1 MNILRLTK
9 SPRESIESHRDT
21 CIGALQMVKVVVN
34 PSENLIW
41 AVPRSSNASLSF
53 SCKVSL
59 FGFGCGHWLGMAR
72 EASMEVSERRQ
83 FQSAE
88 VIEIALSQS
97 ELDSSIPRDYNR

>member
-9 SPRESIESHRDT
+9 SPRGSIESHRDT

-41 AVPRSSNASLSF
+41 GVPRSSNASLSF

-59 FGFGCGHWLGMAR
+59 FGFGCGQWLGMAR

-83 FQSAE
+83 FQRAE
-88 VIEIALSQS
+88 AIEIALSQS
-97 ELDSSIPRDYNR
+97 ELDSSSGL